1 MVFSIQLMFG
11 ILSSETDAIEATSQ
25 TKCNDV
31 LIIKGIIASGDD
43 EKGNIPSNVNDSN
56 LSTRWSNVGLGSW
69 LRLDL
74 GANKIICSIEIAG
87 FKGNERHY
95 DYAILTSTDGST
107 FLPVMNYTSSGK
119 TLNPEKFAISPTEAR
134 YVKVIVSGNTKI
146 MGNILLNYSSIS
158 ETKLHGDNGMQPTG
172 DMKINDTIKLQ
183 NYNQSMPSIS
193 LITDDSKYSQGEK
206 VAILGRVHNGTKFI
220 SGTINL
226 VVKKTGDPMLWW
238 YATNKEQSIFTN
250 ISTISDNTG
259 RYNYNISL
267 QDDGRYLVI
276 ASANIQGKIISSS
289 TVFEVQNI
297 FVSMSAGMIYVAIA
311 FFLILILVIGIGN
324 HKYGDISDA
333 VEFRRKQ
340 KEIANIELL
349 RFITLTGIAVFIILS
364 FVFVDAEVGVNSPVG
379 LVQQN
384 FDLLNKTKMQSE
396 GQAREN
402 AWVINVGGTQSD
414 NYLGGIQIP
423 TSVVI
428 FGLAGGYL
436 RYLYGMRFFFSRW
449 KKDNEYEDTD
459 KNWGDLNIA
468 DNLSFVRH
476 SLRSLSLFFLSPML
490 AVVIWFILFQGGT
503 TGKWAIAAI
512 SFSLGLITEEV
523 IQVIIAFVRKALIG
537 IKEEDK
543 GTKEDSRIK
552 VLRTIPADGSS
563 GVSVFTDIL
572 ASFEV
577 PLNRKTIENGFKLF
591 VETGKEN
598 EEVKGN
604 VIRGEDNLTYR
615 FIPTDKQ
622 LDPNKTYV
630 ASINDVVDLVGRP
643 CEPKTWLF
651 STRDN
656 PRILEVKPGVEKNVP
671 LDSNIIIDFSEPVD
685 EESVKK
691 NIIVKENGKELNGEI
706 KVDGKR
712 AIFIPPENVFKKGK
726 TYNVEVTKDI
736 KDRADNPLVEGK
748 GWEFST

>member
-276 ASANIQGKIISSS
+276 ASANI
-289 TVFEVQNI
+289 
-297 FVSMSAGMIYVAIA
+297 
-311 FFLILILVIGIGN
+311 
-324 HKYGDISDA
+324 
-333 VEFRRKQ
+333 
-340 KEIANIELL
+340 
-349 RFITLTGIAVFIILS
+349 
-364 FVFVDAEVGVNSPVG
+364 
-379 LVQQN
+379 
-384 FDLLNKTKMQSE
+384 
-396 GQAREN
+396 
-402 AWVINVGGTQSD
+402 
-414 NYLGGIQIP
+414 
-423 TSVVI
+423 
-428 FGLAGGYL
+428 
-436 RYLYGMRFFFSRW
+436 
-449 KKDNEYEDTD
+449 
-459 KNWGDLNIA
+459 
-468 DNLSFVRH
+468 
-476 SLRSLSLFFLSPML
+476 
-490 AVVIWFILFQGGT
+490 
-503 TGKWAIAAI
+503 
-512 SFSLGLITEEV
+512 
-523 IQVIIAFVRKALIG
+523 
-537 IKEEDK
+537 
-543 GTKEDSRIK
+543 
-552 VLRTIPADGSS
+552 
-563 GVSVFTDIL
+563 
-572 ASFEV
+572 
-577 PLNRKTIENGFKLF
+577 
-591 VETGKEN
+591 
-598 EEVKGN
+598 
-604 VIRGEDNLTYR
+604 
-615 FIPTDKQ
+615 
-622 LDPNKTYV
+622 
-630 ASINDVVDLVGRP
+630 
-643 CEPKTWLF
+643 
-651 STRDN
+651 
-656 PRILEVKPGVEKNVP
+656 
-671 LDSNIIIDFSEPVD
+671 
-685 EESVKK
+685 
-691 NIIVKENGKELNGEI
+691 
-706 KVDGKR
+706 
-712 AIFIPPENVFKKGK
+712 
-726 TYNVEVTKDI
+726 
-736 KDRADNPLVEGK
+736 
-748 GWEFST
+748 